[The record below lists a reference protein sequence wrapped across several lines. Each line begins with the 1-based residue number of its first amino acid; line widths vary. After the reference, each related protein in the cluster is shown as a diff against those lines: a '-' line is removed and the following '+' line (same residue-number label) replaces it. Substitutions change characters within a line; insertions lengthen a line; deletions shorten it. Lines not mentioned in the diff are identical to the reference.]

1 MTIFAKAILEMV
13 TFNSF
18 FLLSE
23 SFKFKNEIEN
33 DPKMV
38 TYLRDSRAGTPLK
51 YNMRYPTI
59 REGEETRKRKF
70 LLLATR
76 RKRNIPCVDNSC

>member
-59 REGEETRKRKF
+59 REGEETRKKKVPSASNKKKKKHT
-70 LLLATR
+70 LGG
-76 RKRNIPCVDNSC
+76 